1 MENDRKVTWKANAKV
16 NLFLNVKG
24 KRSDGYHDLEMIN
37 ARISLADELVFQP
50 FGEELVTV
58 VSNDHYLE
66 TRTNLVYLIAR
77 ELMEAHQPLGHVT
90 ITVDKRIPAGAGLA
104 GNSADAAAVI
114 HGLDALFGWNLSKR
128 AKQAIG
134 LRFGADI
141 PYCLETGPALVEGLG
156 ERITPLDLDL
166 SDYAVLLVFP
176 KVFVA
181 TEQVFQ
187 KGDETGFVSH
197 DIRPVLEAIRRKD
210 VPGMIDHLGNSLE
223 EITFSLAPGTKEA
236 KILLTNLTGPRGV
249 VMTGSGS
256 SVLKIVNKENLSISD
271 QLFSL
276 SDRFSINIFSFS

>member
-24 KRSDGYHDLEMIN
+24 KRGDGYHDLEMIN

-50 FGEELVTV
+50 FGEELVTI

-77 ELMEAHQPLGHVT
+77 ELMEAHQSLGHVT
-90 ITVDKRIPAGAGLA
+90 ITVDKQIPAGAGLA

-187 KGDETGFVSH
+187 KGDEAGFVSH

-236 KILLTNLTGPRGV
+236 KNLLTNLTGSRGV